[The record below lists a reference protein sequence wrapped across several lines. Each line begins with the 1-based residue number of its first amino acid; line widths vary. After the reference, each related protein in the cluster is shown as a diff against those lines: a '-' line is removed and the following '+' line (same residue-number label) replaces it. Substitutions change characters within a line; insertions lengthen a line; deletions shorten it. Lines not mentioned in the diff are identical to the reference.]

1 MDQHFYRLK
10 KKYDQKDLI
19 LIGQEV
25 PDQIDPRET
34 DDNLAKKGVTLKDI
48 INSPSDL
55 VFYTDNNNL
64 TDYPISQFG
73 YQVVSEKFK
82 HTIEKYITNE
92 VEFFEVQFE
101 GEKKLKKNIF

>member
-34 DDNLAKKGVTLKDI
+34 DDNLAKKGVTLKCKL
-48 INSPSDL
+48 P
-55 VFYTDNNNL
+55 
-64 TDYPISQFG
+64 PIRT
-73 YQVVSEKFK
+73 V
-82 HTIEKYITNE
+82 
-92 VEFFEVQFE
+92 
-101 GEKKLKKNIF
+101 